1 METLLQAKRERER
14 ERERERNDAL
24 EQRLR
29 QLEVVFTSMG
39 VSHGCPGAQRSPP
52 ANEGST
58 SSVSS
63 ASAGM
68 INIV

>member
-1 METLLQAKRERER
+1 METLLQAQTQ
-14 ERERERNDAL
+14 RNDFL
-24 EQRLR
+24 EQRIR
-29 QLEVVFTSMG
+29 QLEAFYSSMG
-39 VSHGCPGAQRSPP
+39 VSHVPPVAHQSPP

>member
-1 METLLQAKRERER
+1 VTKKTLLQAQT
-14 ERERERNDAL
+14 ERNDVL
-24 EQRLR
+24 EQRM
-29 QLEVVFTSMG
+29 QHLEAVLTSIG
-39 VSHGCPGAQRSPP
+39 VSHASPGVQQSPP
-52 ANEGST
+52 ANEGSM